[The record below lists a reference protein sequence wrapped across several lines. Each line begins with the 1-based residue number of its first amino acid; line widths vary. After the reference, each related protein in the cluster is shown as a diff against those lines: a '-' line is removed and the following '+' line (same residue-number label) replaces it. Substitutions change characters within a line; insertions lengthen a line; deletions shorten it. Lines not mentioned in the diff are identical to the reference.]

1 MGIIRLV
8 GRRAA
13 FSADLPRFSG
23 FLAQFKNAPSDFW
36 RPDHRAV
43 FLGHAGASGLALYR

>member
-1 MGIIRLV
+1 MGIIWLV

-13 FSADLPRFSG
+13 SGADLSRFSG
-23 FLAQFKNAPSDFW
+23 FLAPFKNATSDFW

-43 FLGHAGASGLALYR
+43 FLGHAGASGLALRR